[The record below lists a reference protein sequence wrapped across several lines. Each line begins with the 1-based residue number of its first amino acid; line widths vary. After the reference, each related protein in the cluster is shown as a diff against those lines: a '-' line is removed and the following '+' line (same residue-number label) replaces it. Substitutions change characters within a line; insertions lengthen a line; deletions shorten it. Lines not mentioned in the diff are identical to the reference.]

1 MVKAA
6 PAAPPT
12 PAGTAKD
19 PNIPAPKAV
28 PAEIPP
34 SSRGAGAE

>member
-12 PAGTAKD
+12 LAGTAKD
-19 PNIPAPKAV
+19 PNTPAPKAV
-28 PAEIPP
+28 AAEIPP